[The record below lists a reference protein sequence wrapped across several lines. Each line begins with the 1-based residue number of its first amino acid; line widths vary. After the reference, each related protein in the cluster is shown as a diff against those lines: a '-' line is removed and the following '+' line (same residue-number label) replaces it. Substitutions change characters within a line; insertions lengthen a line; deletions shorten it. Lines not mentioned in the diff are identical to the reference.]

1 MQRRHERG
9 DIRHLCHHGVQR
21 QAFGKYGAA
30 LLGQDL
36 VRRVDEGDRE
46 ARRYRQR
53 DHVEWLAGPA
63 EHYATVQ
70 TGRRVVRV
78 TGAGRRLRGS
88 R

>member
-36 VRRVDEGDRE
+36 VRWVYQRDRE
-46 ARRYRQR
+46 AGRYRQC
-53 DHVEWLAGPA
+53 DHVERLARPA

-70 TGRRVVRV
+70 AGRRVVRV